1 MSKLIHVTGQNST
14 ELYTVSVPNNLLGFC
29 NYDFTS
35 FMAKSADLCRRAMR
49 SGEYPVEEAIQLRS
63 SILQC
68 HRYYEHNMRGI
79 FDKIVI
85 DSWIEYLCRENEIG
99 TVTLWNKF
107 MGCRNDFE
115 RAVFQRL
122 SDYRCKRGI
131 NQWVNLLKMQDYTA
145 KKLDFV
151 FGGNVEGVNEA
162 VSRVNCFDLMFS
174 VAANEEGYSLAALG
188 STKVYKVGRLPN
200 APFVLSG
207 AAKEVV
213 RNILSEVSY
222 TDNQGKF
229 ERTEGNLSDQ
239 EAMSAF
245 ALIKNYLPQNGDLVV
260 STVVK
265 SLSKQPKTVY
275 LPSNFKA
282 MIDLEIDEMLDN
294 GMFLRRCKRCNQYFV
309 CDDNY
314 NQMYCDKVS
323 RDGRTCLEIM
333 QTGMEVRREP
343 LSVEEMNLLK
353 EKSDGI
359 YKEMTARVG
368 EDITQRDMSEWFS
381 HMTGIRNHVI
391 NGEATM
397 ADFDNFV
404 EYSRAISFKKPEP
417 VEEAE
422 PKTDGKPEVKPYQFQ
437 RVDRKELERQGLLSA
452 ADVDLSAPPTVK
464 PVKKETPAPVPARII
479 RNTAPVISETEP
491 ASVVI
496 PNGEPQ
502 TEQFVEAAYQT
513 IETASEKIV
522 KPVHTVKEEQGET
535 KIYSSEQ
542 RDDFVREY
550 KPRYEEEQKNDVKK
564 RIQEKIFEEFVMSMP
579 KDEPETTEQAEM
591 EIPQSVVEGKEEPEE
606 VKTYTSK
613 AARVVSAYKTF
624 SESTEENDEE
634 NAEKKAEAEEKT
646 AEPAIDFSEILQGI
660 ERNDGFEDENI
671 PVDADGVPLSHK
683 TRHVMDAIMKPSKVS
698 PSLSFARKAEN
709 NKNKK

>member
-1 MSKLIHVTGQNST
+1 MSKLIHVTGQNSA

-68 HRYYEHNMRGI
+68 HRYYEQNMRGI
-79 FDKIVI
+79 FDKIVM
-85 DSWIEYLCRENEIG
+85 DSWIEYLCRENEVG

-151 FGGNVEGVNEA
+151 FGGNVDGVNEA
-162 VSRVNCFDLMFS
+162 ISRVNCFDLMFS

-188 STKVYKVGRLPN
+188 STRVYKAGRLPN
-200 APFVLSG
+200 SPFVLSG

-213 RNILSEVSY
+213 RNILSDVSY
-222 TDNQGKF
+222 TDGQAKF

-245 ALIKNYLPQNGDLVV
+245 ALIKNHLPQNGDLVV

-275 LPSNFKA
+275 VPSNFKA
-282 MIDLEIDEMLDN
+282 MIDLEIDAMLDN
-294 GMFLRRCKRCNQYFV
+294 GMFLRCCKRCNQYFV

-343 LSVEEMNLLK
+343 LSTEEMNLLK

-417 VEEAE
+417 VEETE
-422 PKTDGKPEVKPYQFQ
+422 TKTDGKPEVKPYQFQ

-464 PVKKETPAPVPARII
+464 PVKKETPTPQPARII
-479 RNTAPVISETEP
+479 RNTAPVISDAEP

-496 PNGEPQ
+496 PNGEPV
-502 TEQFVEAAYQT
+502 TEQFVETSYPSA
-513 IETASEKIV
+513 EKPASHKVV
-522 KPVHTVKEEQGET
+522 KPAQPAKEMQEET
-535 KIYSSEQ
+535 KVYNSEE
-542 RDDFVREY
+542 REDFVREY
-550 KPRYEEEQKNDVKK
+550 RPHYEEEQKKDVKK

-579 KDEPETTEQAEM
+579 KDQSEAAEQAEM
-591 EIPQSVVEGKEEPEE
+591 EIPQSVVEEKEEPEE

-613 AARVVSAYKTF
+613 AAKVVSAYKTF
-624 SESTEENDEE
+624 SEPDEE
-634 NAEKKAEAEEKT
+634 KDEEKEDEEKA

-698 PSLSFARKAEN
+698 PSLGYARKAEN
-709 NKNKK
+709 NKKKNK

>member
-1 MSKLIHVTGQNST
+1 MSKLIHVTGQNSA

-35 FMAKSADLCRRAMR
+35 FMAKSSELCRRAMR
-49 SGEYPVEEAIQLRS
+49 TGEYPVEEVIQLRS

-68 HRYYEHNMRGI
+68 HRYYEQNMRGI

-151 FGGNVEGVNEA
+151 FGGNVDGVNEA

-188 STKVYKVGRLPN
+188 STRVYKAGRLPN

-213 RNILSEVSY
+213 RNILSDVSY
-222 TDNQGKF
+222 TDAHEKS
-229 ERTEGNLSDQ
+229 ERAEGNLSDQ

-245 ALIKNYLPQNGDLVV
+245 ALIKNHLPQNGDLVV

-275 LPSNFKA
+275 VPSNFKA
-282 MIDLEIDEMLDN
+282 MIDLEIDAMLDN
-294 GMFLRRCKRCNQYFV
+294 GMFLRCCKRCNQYFV

-343 LSVEEMNLLK
+343 LSTEEMNLLK

-417 VEEAE
+417 AEEAE
-422 PKTDGKPEVKPYQFQ
+422 QKNDGKPEVKPYQFQ

-452 ADVDLSAPPTVK
+452 AGEDLTPPPTVK
-464 PVKKETPAPVPARII
+464 PVKKNTPPPAPARII
-479 RNTAPVISETEP
+479 RSTAPVISEAEP
-491 ASVVI
+491 VSVVI

-502 TEQFVEAAYQT
+502 FAETTFHAAEQPVSVKSVVSAEPIKEAQD
-513 IETASEKIV
+513 
-522 KPVHTVKEEQGET
+522 ET
-535 KIYSSEQ
+535 KIYSSEE
-542 RDDFVREY
+542 REDFVREY
-550 KPRYEEEQKNDVKK
+550 KPHYEEEQKKDVKK

-579 KDEPETTEQAEM
+579 KDEPEAKEHTEI
-591 EIPQSVVEGKEEPEE
+591 EIPQSAAEEREEPEQ

-613 AARVVSAYKTF
+613 AAKVVSAYKTF
-624 SESTEENDEE
+624 SDPVEE
-634 NAEKKAEAEEKT
+634 NAEEKAEDEEKT
-646 AEPAIDFSEILQGI
+646 EQPAIDFSEILQGI

-698 PSLSFARKAEN
+698 PSLGFARKAEN